1 MTGTGPFGES
11 IASAEFTLLATVN
24 HSANILFTPPAAAT
38 GYRLYRG
45 TVTATENVLVMT
57 GGCTGGVAAT
67 VVDIGSAGL
76 APEPPPASA
85 LAPPTQGGAHPPQ
98 PTPPAPVRAPP
109 VPPAGGHPL
118 PPSPPPP
125 RPRRP

>member
-67 VVDIGSAGL
+67 VVDIGSAGG
-76 APEPPPASA
+76 APPPPPA
-85 LAPPTQGGAHPPQ
+85 P
-98 PTPPAPVRAPP
+98 PPAPPP
-109 VPPAGGHPL
+109 HGGTPPPPPHP
-118 PPSPPPP
+118 PPPEPAPPP
-125 RPRRP
+125 RPAGGRHAPLYGAA

>member
-67 VVDIGSAGL
+67 VVDIGSAGA
-76 APEPPPASA
+76 APDPPPPPAPA
-85 LAPPTQGGAHPPQ
+85 TPPQ
-98 PTPPAPVRAPP
+98 ARPAPAPT
-109 VPPAGGHPL
+109 H
-118 PPSPPPP
+118 PPPP
-125 RPRRP
+125 RPAPPSRPPAGDN

>member
-67 VVDIGSAGL
+67 VVDIGSAGVG
-76 APEPPPASA
+76 PTPPPPPAPA
-85 LAPPTQGGAHPPQ
+85 TPPPAGTVPAQAHPPR
-98 PTPPAPVRAPP
+98 PCPAPPHAPPGGLPPPVLRAP
-109 VPPAGGHPL
+109 
-118 PPSPPPP
+118 
-125 RPRRP
+125 